1 MTDQQRTYTLGG
13 IFDSQAK
20 AEVEY
25 TLSEMKNIKD
35 VQVDL
40 DSKQVSFQFDPN
52 KIEETFI
59 QNTLNSLGYSIQGD

>member
-20 AEVEY
+20 SEVEY

-40 DSKQVSFQFDPN
+40 DSKQVSFKFDPN

-59 QNTLNSLGYSIQGD
+59 QDTLNSLGYSIQGD